1 MCMGVDWE
9 PIIIKKYRFPISTL
23 VSYQFLTLTFWQKMD
38 FWPVLQFWLQRKN
51 GRFTVPTLRFGSV
64 VSQGHFFGD
73 PDHLTEF
80 HRNFLKN
87 KAT

>member
-1 MCMGVDWE
+1 
-9 PIIIKKYRFPISTL
+9 
-23 VSYQFLTLTFWQKMD
+23 MD

-64 VSQGHFFGD
+64 QGHFFGD

-80 HRNFLKN
+80 HQKKLKN
-87 KAT
+87 KGTFPSEAPTAQNRQNFAFRQISLKRCLYVKN